1 MASATYG
8 MSTGF
13 FMINDPSYGKKLD
26 KSGRNNN
33 LGSKSPNYFNESS
46 YELKKKGVALDV
58 ASSLP

>member
-33 LGSKSPNYFNESS
+33 LGSKSPNYFSESS
-46 YELKKKGVALDV
+46 YELKKKV
-58 ASSLP
+58 